1 MIVLQARKEF
11 IMNLWKPK
19 SLVSMQSSTV
29 AVVDDRAFMLGL
41 DELYRNAMKSFETQ
55 TLLPCARAV
64 AKKLRVQPANVPI
77 EGYYYESPKLKEYF
91 RLMRGLQEVS
101 EERETQVRDLSEFQ
115 LMWELTS
122 SPLYGRP
129 QRKGK
134 LLPVGR
140 DPLSQ
145 ALRDTMPDWSLER
158 LVKVAYEVALGR
170 DDYSLVGLAARTQ
183 DAVVLTAVRESVVL
197 YAEVAVLGIHVEP
210 EFEYEWRVD
219 GALAA
224 AANRFIEAFNHFVPG
239 ALPMAEAANAEEYF
253 KAYADNEIIG
263 RCVRIGRTPDDT
275 RHYHW
280 AIVSE
285 RFPPEGFE
293 LSVDEFWDKEL
304 WTTEQYREVQRHPAH
319 MKFFHTDG
327 VPDRLWGWT

>member
-1 MIVLQARKEF
+1 
-11 IMNLWKPK
+11 MNIWKPEH
-19 SLVSMQSSTV
+19 LVAMQSARV
-29 AVVDDRAFMLGL
+29 MVVDDRVFMLGL
-41 DELYRNAMKSFETQ
+41 DELYRNAMKSFEVQ

-64 AKKLRVQPANVPI
+64 AKKLRMRPADVPV
-77 EGYYYESPKLKEYF
+77 EGYYYETPKLKEYF
-91 RLMRGLQEVS
+91 RLMRGLQEVD
-101 EERETQVRDLSEFQ
+101 EDRETKVGASREFQ
-115 LMWELTS
+115 LLWEVTS

-129 QRKGK
+129 KRKGK

-145 ALRDTMPDWSLER
+145 ALRDTRPDWSLER
-158 LVKVAYEVALGR
+158 LVKAAYEVALER
-170 DDYSLVGLAARTQ
+170 DDYSLVGLAARLQ

-197 YAEVAVLGIHVEP
+197 YAEVATLGVHMEP
-210 EFEYEWRVD
+210 EFEYQWRVD
-219 GALAA
+219 GALAD
-224 AANRFIEAFNHFVPG
+224 AANRFIETFNRFVPG

-253 KAYADNEIIG
+253 KAYTDNEIIG
-263 RCVRIGRTPDDT
+263 RCVRIGRTPDGT

-280 AIVSE
+280 AIAVE

-304 WTTEQYREVQRHPAH
+304 WTTKQYREAQRDPGR

-327 VPDRLWGWT
+327 VPDKLWGWT